1 MTPGFAHR
9 QEREVV
15 RRGVMERSTRSEDIP
30 TCCPCVCRPQRSV
43 PGMNIRGKRP
53 VVFFSFGPLVHRFKG
68 PTQRIASAVVIVC
81 LVLFA
86 LHSGLVHPDYRYGG
100 DTVLLETTDPIK
112 SQPWNIFFLETSG
125 RGNLTGRMSCAVES
139 AALHHPEWTV
149 SLLTAENS
157 EKPRSPSP
165 FFDLLRGIPNV
176 DIRSIKPSEV
186 LEGTPLS
193 SWDFSGALR
202 SSPHRAVHLAD
213 VLRLAVVYKYG
224 GVYLDLDIVVLRSLE
239 DLHNCVSQTPTQ
251 EQDMTAN
258 GFLIFDRHHP
268 FLEDCMHR
276 VPPRYKPQQWASIG
290 PTLLKEAI
298 LSRCKAKS
306 IREVVLNGSCP
317 GVRVLPFSL
326 FLPIYYKEWKDFFD
340 PSKSAHVW
348 RASKDSYVMHVYNAL
363 SSETPAPPGCAYAQ
377 AAQKYCPLSW
387 NYSISTLGFF

>member
-1 MTPGFAHR
+1 
-9 QEREVV
+9 
-15 RRGVMERSTRSEDIP
+15 
-30 TCCPCVCRPQRSV
+30 
-43 PGMNIRGKRP
+43 
-53 VVFFSFGPLVHRFKG
+53 LY
-68 PTQRIASAVVIVC
+68 AV
-81 LVLFA
+81 
-86 LHSGLVHPDYRYGG
+86 HSGLVHPNYENGG
-100 DTVLLETTDPIK
+100 DIVFLETTDPRK
-112 SQPWNIFFLETSG
+112 SQPRNIFFLETSG

-149 SLLTAENS
+149 SLLTAVNS
-157 EKPRSPSP
+157 EKPGGRSP

-193 SWDFSGALR
+193 SWNFSGALR
-202 SSPHRAVHLAD
+202 SSPYRAVHLAD

-317 GVRVLPFSL
+317 GVRVLPFNL
-326 FLPIYYKEWKDFFD
+326 FLPLYYKEWKDFFD
-340 PSKSAHVW
+340 PSKSAQVW
-348 RASKDSYVMHVYNAL
+348 RASKDSYVMHVYNGL
-363 SSETPAPPGCAYAQ
+363 SSKTPAPPGSAYAQ
-377 AAQKYCPLSW
+377 AARKYCPHSW
-387 NYSISTLGFF
+387 NYSTTTLGFF